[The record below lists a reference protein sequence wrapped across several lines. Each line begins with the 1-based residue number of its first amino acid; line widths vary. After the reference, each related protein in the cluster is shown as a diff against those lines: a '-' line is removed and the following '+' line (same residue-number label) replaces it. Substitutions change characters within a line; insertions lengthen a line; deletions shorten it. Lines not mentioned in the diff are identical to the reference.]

1 MAVRR
6 GRGFTSIGAAVV
18 ACVLTLA
25 FGGFVLAAAAPTT
38 TVTTDNDFGVRGYTT
53 NGDVVVTSPIPTGDD
68 LDGYIGRAAQTD
80 GSVALGDFFQAYPMN
95 LQRQGAGTVIA
106 RGPVGPNPGAN
117 RSTNKYLYIVGGLDG
132 TTVLDTIE
140 RAEIAADGNIYPP
153 VGGPVAGNL
162 STPRY
167 GAAVVAWSDY
177 IYVIGGF
184 GAGNVPLNTIE
195 RFTIDAAGTLG
206 AGTTMSL
213 TMPFGLGDQ
222 AAVIIN
228 GWLYIAGG
236 ATSARGAAQ
245 TNTDL
250 VARAQLL
257 PNGEFD
263 GAGWDLLPNLP
274 VPTGGGR
281 FVQLAALDTGLN
293 YLYYIGGNT
302 GQDLIGAERN
312 VYYLAIDNV
321 TQAVVDPDPV
331 YPPVGPGWNNPR
343 DAGGAIIQTARQ
355 RELFGAAI
363 SNGYLYLIGGFNK
376 TLLATTVY
384 TSVERAPILP
394 NGAIGLFTEMASP
407 LTRINPI
414 GDAGAGDISAVADNG
429 NIYVPG
435 GLDVNGGALISV
447 FQLYLAPSLVGVTEM
462 TEDAAVFSGIVDFGV
477 DSGDVFN
484 FRFGWDAAVGEQIF
498 FRFRTATTAI
508 GNPYS
513 GWSNWVDV
521 TTLPYDSEDPGT
533 GDLGRFTLLNLNF
546 APGSTSPC
554 APDVINNPSGVQGPI
569 LDVQQIE
576 WQVLIPEGAGFLA
589 HFNEFS
595 VNRQLLGFALPG
607 GYNPTNATTCEP
619 NWARADF
626 NVDPGRDI
634 PGYTTRIV
642 RLKGVGFPAFVGG
655 ETVNFLPIGA
665 NAGDAPP
672 ITVNTV
678 TLTDGATIDVDI
690 SIPFPVIVDT
700 YVYDIEVS
708 GGAFTIPLSLSPG
721 LQVFPAVDVYDAGVD
736 VDLEN
741 PGNQNVVQILDTAF
755 TRQIALFGAGFRSG
769 RVDESGAAAVD
780 DDASPFG
787 WPTYGEQGDTAPPPV
802 FFNLDNKFTTV
813 CVIDA
818 TQPVGGITITGGNA
832 DSCATV
838 GALGA
843 AGLTEFISS
852 GELHATLDF
861 PPTTLSGAHELT
873 IRVFNPSINSW
884 DEAINQTVYI
894 IPYADITDVNTA
906 ANTLS
911 PTLVGVFPGQ
921 WAQANRGDGEGA
933 ETLTINVVGTGF
945 LSSTGTPLVTFV
957 NYIPALGNGV
967 QVKTGF
973 TVNSFTDFDID
984 SVAPINAPT
993 GAYLVGFD
1001 WQYTPGVSDPVGA
1014 IPPSDATTVMY
1025 TWPTMAPDDRTAE
1038 AQAEQ
1043 LGVYVLPPP
1052 PAVDTVF
1059 GNNCLGTIAL
1069 LQGQTSELKVNG
1081 NGFAVELPV
1090 FPTSTVLSVTL
1101 KSIVDPAEDLAASTW
1116 TVVSDRQLIAYF
1128 DVPPTQ
1134 RAGQLYY
1141 LEIVTTIDT
1150 VVYPAGAPGAPLGPL
1165 FVVIAS
1171 PSCGE
1176 IFRVGSECLYGVPGE
1191 EPFQIELTGTNFGYN
1206 TTVDLGAGVNIISKE
1221 VYRDETL
1228 IGPTDGNTGN
1238 RIVLTLTL
1246 DSDAAAGVRTVTV
1259 SNGSVPN
1266 CSLEQTCTYA
1276 AAFAVVPAPTVSS
1289 IQPSEIQQPSLTE
1302 GVKIV
1307 TVDIYGTNFTPGTTV
1322 AIEGIDVNNTVFMSS
1337 THLRAELVIE
1347 ANTTAGPY
1355 EVVVTAGTVTDCA
1368 SGPTATGTITIIVKP
1383 ELFCETVNPSQVNLG
1398 APETAITVSGKGL
1411 EGFTRMAIANG
1422 NAIYELSLYDDD
1434 KNGVE
1439 SITGLL
1445 TPPAFAGFDYS
1456 LLGPNWDIVLQNEDT
1471 GAILYCEN
1479 NFGIYAGTEIFNF
1492 GGGEGPPTV
1501 CQGSVLDNLPIYG
1514 TNFLPNLGPENIDF
1528 GPAVQTRGVRVIN
1541 SGELRVDISI
1551 TDDVRS
1557 IGSHALTI
1565 TNPLPDGTHTSLDP
1579 AVVVVAVPTVTGISN
1594 NQIAQG
1600 TAQAITISG
1609 SNFVPGTTAYI
1620 EPGEAGVYLTNVVVV
1635 SESQITAILHSDENS
1650 APGTYDLV
1658 VTAPGG
1664 QACSTFNF
1672 QNAITVVPGPRIIRV
1687 DPSTVGAG
1695 MTNVNVT
1702 ITGSGFQPNAQ
1713 VFLDSYEGGIEFCD
1727 GGSMIY
1733 VRPGGGFIDPNRIVV
1748 CVNVYE
1754 NAYPDF
1760 VGVEVVNPDGG
1771 SYHAYDKF
1779 SISVANQPTPPSDLS
1794 AELMPKGKV
1803 TLTFQDNA
1811 TNETGFVVEESM
1823 NGGPGRVVKNIK
1835 ANRGIGT
1842 IVCNLGGLKPG
1853 NVYHYRVRAV
1863 NRTDGNIASPAA
1875 TLLYPVE
1882 VDSKLTKSDNPN
1894 ITFLG
1899 LGCDDK
1905 NGYGGVAVEWNNT
1918 GNARSFS
1925 ILRSVNGGPRVSLGA
1940 VDGSHSFVCD
1950 YDVVPGARYNYQVEA
1965 RNNYNTRKGRASS
1978 IRP

>member
-6 GRGFTSIGAAVV
+6 GRGLTSIGAAVV

-38 TVTTDNDFGVRGYTT
+38 TVTTDNEFGVRGYTT
-53 NGDVVVTSPIPTGDD
+53 NGDVVVASPIPTGDD
-68 LDGYIGRAAQTD
+68 LDGYIGRAVQTS

-95 LQRQGAGTVIA
+95 LQRQGAGAVIA
-106 RGPVGPNPGAN
+106 RGPDGPNPGAN
-117 RSTNKYLYIVGGLDG
+117 RSTNKYLYVVGGLDG

-140 RAEIAADGNIYPP
+140 RAEISADGNVYPP

-167 GAAVVAWSDY
+167 GAAVVAWNDY

-184 GAGNVPLNTIE
+184 GAGNVPLDTIE
-195 RFTIDAAGTLG
+195 RFTIDSAGALVG
-206 AGTTMSL
+206 GTTMSL
-213 TMPFGLGDQ
+213 TMPFGIGDQ
-222 AAVIIN
+222 AAAVIN

-236 ATSARGAAQ
+236 ATTARGAAQ

-250 VARAQLL
+250 AARAQLL

-263 GAGWDLLPNLP
+263 GAGWELLPNLP
-274 VPTGGGR
+274 LPTGGGR
-281 FVQLAALDTGLN
+281 FVQLAALDSGLN
-293 YLYYIGGNT
+293 YLYYIGGNV
-302 GQDLIGAERN
+302 GQDLIGATRN

-321 TQAVVDPDPV
+321 TQEVVDPDPE
-331 YPPVGPGWNNPR
+331 YPPVGPGWNYPR
-343 DAGGAIIQTARQ
+343 AQGPIIQTARQ

-384 TSVERAPILP
+384 TSVERAEILP
-394 NGAIGLFTEMASP
+394 NGQIGLFTEMASP

-414 GDAGAGDISAVADNG
+414 GDAGAGDVNAVADNG
-429 NIYVPG
+429 NLYVPG

-447 FQLYLAPSLVGVTEM
+447 FQLYLAPSLVDPTAM
-462 TEDAAVFSGIVDFGV
+462 TADAAVFSGVVDFGV

-484 FRFGWDAAVGEQIF
+484 FRFGWDAAEGEQIF

-508 GNPYS
+508 GNPYT
-513 GWSNWVDV
+513 GWSNWVNITD
-521 TTLPYDSEDPGT
+521 LPFDSQDPGS
-533 GDLGRFTLLNLNF
+533 GDYGRFTLLNLNY
-546 APGSTSPC
+546 APGETSPC
-554 APDVINNPSGVQGPI
+554 APDEVNNPSGVQGPI
-569 LDVQQIE
+569 TDVQQIE
-576 WQVLIPEGAGFLA
+576 WQVLIPEGSGYLA
-589 HFNEFS
+589 HFNEFTI
-595 VNRQLLGFALPG
+595 NRQLLGFALPG

-626 NVDPGRDI
+626 NVDAGRDV

-655 ETVNFLPIGA
+655 ETVNFIPVGD

-672 ITVNTV
+672 ITVNSV
-678 TLTDGATIDVDI
+678 VLTDGATIDVDI
-690 SIPFPVIVDT
+690 AIPFPMVVDT

-708 GGAFTIPLSLSPG
+708 GGAFTIPLALRPG
-721 LQVFPAVDVYDAGVD
+721 LQVFPAVDVYDSGVD

-741 PGNQNVVQILDTAF
+741 PGNQNVVQILDSGF
-755 TRQIALFGAGFRSG
+755 TRQIAVFGAGFRSG
-769 RVDESGAAAVD
+769 RVDESGAIAID
-780 DDASPFG
+780 DDASPYG
-787 WPTYGEQGDTAPPPV
+787 WPSYGEQGDTAPPPV
-802 FFNLDNKFTTV
+802 GFALDNHFTTI

-818 TQPVGGITITGGNA
+818 TQPAGGITINGGNG

-852 GELHATLDF
+852 GELRATLDF

-873 IRVFNPSINSW
+873 IRVYNPSINSW
-884 DEAINQTVYI
+884 DEAVNQTVYI
-894 IPYADITDVNTA
+894 IPFADITDVNTA
-906 ANTLS
+906 VNTLS
-911 PTLVGVFPGQ
+911 PTTVGVYPGE
-921 WAQANRGDGEGA
+921 WADANRGDGVDP

-945 LSSTGTPLVTFV
+945 LSSTGTPLVTSV
-957 NYIPALGNGV
+957 TYIPLLGNGV
-967 QVKTGF
+967 QLGGGGF

-984 SVAPINAPT
+984 SFAPANAPT

-1014 IPPSDATTVMY
+1014 IPPSDATTVAY
-1025 TWPTMAPDDRTAE
+1025 TWPTMAPGDRTDE

-1043 LGVYVLPPP
+1043 LGVYILPPP
-1052 PAVDTVF
+1052 PAIDTVF

-1101 KSIVDPAEDLAASTW
+1101 KSIVDPAEDLPASTW

-1150 VVYPAGAPGAPLGPL
+1150 VTYPPGAPDEPFGPL

-1171 PSCGE
+1171 PSCGD

-1191 EPFQIELTGTNFGYN
+1191 EPFQVELTGTNFGYN
-1206 TTVDLGAGVNIISKE
+1206 TTVDLGSGVTILSKE

-1228 IGPTDGNTGN
+1228 IGPSDGNTGN
-1238 RIVLTLTL
+1238 RIVLTVQVEEG
-1246 DSDAAAGVRTVTV
+1246 AAAGVRAVTV

-1276 AAFAVVPAPTVSS
+1276 AAFAVVPAPTVSG
-1289 IQPSEIQQPSLTE
+1289 IQPSEIQQPSLAE

-1322 AIEGIDVNNTVFMSS
+1322 AIEGIDVNNTIFIDSG
-1337 THLRAELVIE
+1337 HLKAELVVE
-1347 ANTTAGPY
+1347 ADTPAGPY

-1368 SGPTATGTITIIVKP
+1368 SGPTGSGTITIIVKP
-1383 ELFCETVNPSQVNLG
+1383 EIYCDMVMPSSLDLG
-1398 APETAITVSGKGL
+1398 DPGYQFTVSGKGL
-1411 EGFTRMAIANG
+1411 EGFTRLGIGNG
-1422 NAIYELSLYDDD
+1422 NTIIEATFVEASDDEVS
-1434 KNGVE
+1434 GILQV
-1439 SITGLL
+1439 
-1445 TPPAFAGFDYS
+1445 PAFEGFDYS
-1456 LLGPNWDIVLQNEDT
+1456 LLGPYWDVALKNEDT
-1471 GAILYCEN
+1471 GAILYCQD
-1479 NFGIYAGTEIFNF
+1479 NFAVYAGTEIYSF
-1492 GGGEGPPTV
+1492 GGAEVAPTV
-1501 CQGSVLDNLPIYG
+1501 CQGSVLDDLPVIG
-1514 TNFLPNLGPENIDF
+1514 KNFLPNLGPENVSF
-1528 GPAVQTRGVRVIN
+1528 GPAVQTRAVRVI
-1541 SGELRVDISI
+1541 SATELRIDISI

-1557 IGSHALTI
+1557 IGTHALTI
-1565 TNPLPDGTHTSLDP
+1565 TNPQPDGSQTTLDP
-1579 AVVVVAVPTVTGISN
+1579 AVVVVAVPTVTGVSN
-1594 NQIAQG
+1594 GQIAQG
-1600 TAQAITISG
+1600 TSQEITIIG

-1620 EPGEAGVYLTNVVVV
+1620 EPEESGVYLTNVTVV
-1635 SESQITAILHSDENS
+1635 SESQITAVLHSDENS
-1650 APGTYDLV
+1650 APGRYDLV

-1664 QACSTFNF
+1664 QECSTFTFSNG
-1672 QNAITVVPGPRIIRV
+1672 ITVVAGPRVFRV

-1695 MTNVNVT
+1695 MQNVNVT

-1713 VFLDSYEGGIEFCD
+1713 VFLDAYEGGIEFCE

-1733 VRPGGGFIDPNRIVV
+1733 VRPGGGFIDPTRIVF
-1748 CVNVYE
+1748 CVNVADW
-1754 NAYPDF
+1754 AYPDF

-1771 SYHAYDKF
+1771 TFYAHDQF

-1811 TNETGFVVEESM
+1811 TNETGFIVEQSM
-1823 NGGPGRVVKNIK
+1823 NGGPWTVVKNIK
-1835 ANRGIGT
+1835 ENRGIGT
-1842 IVCNLGGLKPG
+1842 IVCKLGGLKPG
-1853 NVYHYRVRAV
+1853 NDYDWRVKAV
-1863 NRTDGNIASPAA
+1863 NKTDGNIASPAA
-1875 TLLYPVE
+1875 TLLDSIY
-1882 VDSKLTKSDNPN
+1882 VDSKLTSADKPN
-1894 ITFLG
+1894 ITVLEFNYEE
-1899 LGCDDK
+1899 K
-1905 NGYGGVAVEWNNT
+1905 SIYGGVFMEWTNT

-1925 ILRSVNGGPRVSLGA
+1925 ILRATKGGPKVSLGA
-1940 VDGSHSFVCD
+1940 VDGSQSYFAD
-1950 YDVVPGARYNYQVEA
+1950 YDVVPGVKYTYQIEA
-1965 RNNYNTRKGRASS
+1965 RNNYNTTKGKKAS
-1978 IRP
+1978 IKP